1 MGQVTVFE
9 AGGRSRAS
17 CHLLLTQFGDPDL
30 LQVLP
35 RQLFDD
41 ADGVVAIF
49 RQPFVV
55 LREADGAEPLPQ
67 LGLRR
72 KSQVRL
78 GPLLL
83 RLLESWSLTGMY
95 SGSQS
100 GMFRLLISMEIFL
113 R

>member
-1 MGQVTVFE
+1 MFE
-9 AGGRSRAS
+9 AGRRSRAPR
-17 CHLLLTQFGDPDL
+17 HLLLTQFGDPDL

-35 RQLFDD
+35 RQILDD

-67 LGLRR
+67 LGLWRR

-78 GPLLL
+78 VPLPLT
-83 RLLESWSLTGMY
+83 LLESWSLTGMY